1 MSLVI
6 LQLGDF
12 WNIRIVLGE
21 LGDVSFGTIRLSVVR
36 CFLVR

>member
-1 MSLVI
+1 MLVI

-21 LGDVSFGTIRLSVVR
+21 LGDVSFRIETSGNAVKLA
-36 CFLVR
+36 